1 MRLETSNDFIFSFQ
15 AGVLSIL
22 RLVVTRT
29 DGLPGGLTGGV
40 DEVVART
47 DGLPGSLTGGVDKVK
62 GGSLIELNRADVEG
76 T

>member
-1 MRLETSNDFIFSFQ
+1 M
-15 AGVLSIL
+15 
-22 RLVVTRT
+22 
-29 DGLPGGLTGGV
+29 PGGLTGGV